1 MIVYSNKNCLILGT
15 ALQSMLD
22 FFKSLVKCN
31 LPGASYDYLLKLL
44 LVPVTSLR
52 SNQAATLHKQA
63 FYSLAK
69 CVAAI
74 TVACQS
80 QALPVITQFVSEI
93 QTAKSDS
100 QQIFALLVVGEIG
113 RKM

>member
-1 MIVYSNKNCLILGT
+1 
-15 ALQSMLD
+15 MLD

-31 LPGASYDYLLKLL
+31 LPDLNYDSLLRLL
-44 LVPVTSLR
+44 LMPITNLAN
-52 SNQAATLHKQA
+52 NQTATLHKQA

-74 TVACQS
+74 TVTCHS
-80 QALPVITQFVSEI
+80 HALPVVPQFISEI
-93 QTAKSDS
+93 QNAQTDS

-113 RKM
+113 REM

>member
-1 MIVYSNKNCLILGT
+1 MYSVGT

-31 LPGASYDYLLKLL
+31 LPGLNYDSLLRLL
-44 LVPVTSLR
+44 LMPI
-52 SNQAATLHKQA
+52 SNLATCQTATLHKQA

-74 TVACQS
+74 TVTCHAH
-80 QALPVITQFVSEI
+80 ALPVVPQFINEI
-93 QTAKSDS
+93 QTASTDS

-113 RKM
+113 REM